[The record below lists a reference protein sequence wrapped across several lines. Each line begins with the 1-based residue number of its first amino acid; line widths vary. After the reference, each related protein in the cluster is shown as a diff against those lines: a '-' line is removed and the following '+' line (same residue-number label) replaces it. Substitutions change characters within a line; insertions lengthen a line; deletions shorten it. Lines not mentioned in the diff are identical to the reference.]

1 MKHLIS
7 IQVKDQFGTLSRV
20 VELFTSR
27 GYNLD
32 SVCTGEGEAPGI
44 HRITLATTGDDKKI
58 KQLLKLL
65 KNLVYVYKV
74 THLDPSKTISA
85 ELMLVK
91 IRVDAAQR
99 AQALELVQ
107 AFSGE
112 VVEMNSELLS
122 FRIVGSAS
130 QLDGATKIFREFE
143 ILELARTGEAAIH
156 I

>member
-7 IQVKDQFGTLSRV
+7 ISVKDQFGTLSRI

-32 SVCTGEGEAPGI
+32 SVCSGEDTTPGI
-44 HRITLATTGDDKKI
+44 HKITIATRGDDKKI

-65 KNLVYVYKV
+65 KNIVYVYKV
-74 THLDPSKTISA
+74 TLLDPSKTISA

-91 IRVDAAQR
+91 IQVSPEQR
-99 AQALELVQ
+99 TKALELVQ

-112 VVEMNSELLS
+112 VVEMTSTLLT
-122 FRIVGSAS
+122 FQIVGSAS
-130 QLDGATKIFREFE
+130 QLDGATEVFREFE
-143 ILELARTGEAAIH
+143 ILEMARTGEAAIH
-156 I
+156 V